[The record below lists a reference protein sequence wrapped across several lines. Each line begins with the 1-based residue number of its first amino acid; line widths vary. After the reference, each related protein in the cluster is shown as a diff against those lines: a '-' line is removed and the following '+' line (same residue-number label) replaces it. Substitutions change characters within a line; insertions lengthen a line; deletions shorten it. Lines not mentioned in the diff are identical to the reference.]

1 MPQKLPMI
9 LISQIAPVKERIK
22 SFEMKHRC
30 NLDAFEEIL
39 KHLPEDFERW
49 DDFIEWK
56 AVGVCSAI
64 GERLGVATSRIR
76 LWFIYVSFL
85 TLGSPLIVYMVLAF
99 WMNMKQYIFQ
109 RRRNPLKWL

>member
-9 LISQIAPVKERIK
+9 LISPIAPVKERIK
-22 SFEMKHRC
+22 SFEFEMKHRC

-56 AVGVCSAI
+56 AYVDSLKDL
-64 GERLGVATSRIR
+64 ESRLKKIEDATNFRI
-76 LWFIYVSFL
+76 
-85 TLGSPLIVYMVLAF
+85 A
-99 WMNMKQYIFQ
+99 
-109 RRRNPLKWL
+109 